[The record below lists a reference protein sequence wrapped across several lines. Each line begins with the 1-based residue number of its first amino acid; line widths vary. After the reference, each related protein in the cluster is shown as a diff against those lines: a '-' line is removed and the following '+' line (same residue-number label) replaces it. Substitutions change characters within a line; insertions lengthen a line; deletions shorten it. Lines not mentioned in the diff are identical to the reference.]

1 MSKIKVNLFDIESIN
16 NAINQIKLYQISLD
30 KKIEEVLSR
39 LSTLGVEVIEYQY
52 GLSHEDYYEVDCI
65 VNGNSSMIIAEGENV
80 MFLEFGTG
88 IYTDDYTEEGEV
100 ESQGLPV
107 IFPGSWS
114 NTEGMGQ
121 FRPDHQYWYHK
132 HVMYQG
138 TLPTRGFYFAS
149 KEIKAQAVDI
159 AKKVF
164 KK

>member
-1 MSKIKVNLFDIESIN
+1 MSRIKVNVLDIESVN
-16 NAINQIKLYQISLD
+16 AAINQIKLYRSSLD
-30 KKIEEVLSR
+30 KKVEEILKELSVL
-39 LSTLGVEVIEYQY
+39 GAEVVEYQY
-52 GLSHEDYYEVDCI
+52 YSSHEDYYEVSCE
-65 VNGNSSMIIAEGENV
+65 VNGNSAMIVAEGENV
-80 MFLEFGTG
+80 VFLEFGTG
-88 IYTDDYTEEGEV
+88 VYTEDYTDEEDI
-100 ESQGLPV
+100 SPKGLPP

-121 FRPDHQYWYHK
+121 FTPDHQYWYHK

-149 KEIKAQAVDI
+149 KEIKNQAVDI

>member
-1 MSKIKVNLFDIESIN
+1 MSTIKVNLFDTESIDR
-16 NAINQIKLYQISLD
+16 AISKIKQYQAALD
-30 KKIEEVLSR
+30 KKVNEIVEKLAQLGAEVVEFQYY
-39 LSTLGVEVIEYQY
+39 ST
-52 GLSHEDYYEVDCI
+52 HEDYYEVSCI

-88 IYTDDYTEEGEV
+88 VYTEDHTEEM
-100 ESQGLPV
+100 ETKGLPV

-121 FRPDHQYWYHK
+121 FRPDHQYWFHK

-138 TLPTRGFYFAS
+138 TLPSRGFYFAS
-149 KEIKAQAVDI
+149 KEIKEQAVGI

>member
-1 MSKIKVNLFDIESIN
+1 MRIRINILDRDSIDNAIKRVKDYQKSLDSKVNEIVS
-16 NAINQIKLYQISLD
+16 KLA
-30 KKIEEVLSR
+30 VL
-39 LSTLGVEVIEYQY
+39 GMQVVEYQY
-52 GLSHEDYYEVDCI
+52 NSSEDYAVYEVSCI
-65 VNGNSSMIIAEGENV
+65 TNGDSSMIIAEGENV

-88 IYTDDYTEEGEV
+88 VYTEDHTDEMETK
-100 ESQGLPV
+100 GLPV

-121 FRPDHQYWYHK
+121 FRPDHQYWFHK

-138 TLPTRGFYFAS
+138 TLPSRGFYFAS
-149 KEIKAQAVDI
+149 KEIKEQAVDI